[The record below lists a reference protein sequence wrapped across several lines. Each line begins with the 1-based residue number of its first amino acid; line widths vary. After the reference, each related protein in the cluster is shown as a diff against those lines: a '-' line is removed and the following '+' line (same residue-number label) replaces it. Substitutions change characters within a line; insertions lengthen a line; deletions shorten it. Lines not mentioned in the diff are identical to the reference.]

1 MKCSYIFKIIFIMNK
16 IFRVCFK
23 IIIEEFVCYSIKL
36 IYLLDFVCLIYYC
49 SRFFKKML
57 MIKEN

>member
-1 MKCSYIFKIIFIMNK
+1 MKCSYMFKIIFIMNK

-36 IYLLDFVCLIYYC
+36 IYLLDFVCLFVDYY
-49 SRFFKKML
+49 L
-57 MIKEN
+57 LL